1 MQLSN
6 EKELTF
12 NFMFMAQKYKD
23 KFSFFLLFLIFF
35 PPCIHESK
43 KFLSKTLKKLIL
55 LSQEK
60 NAAIERKGPAIIIAT
75 VGSQPIRWESLKPK

>member
-1 MQLSN
+1 MTN

-12 NFMFMAQKYKD
+12 NFMFMAQKNKD

-35 PPCIHESK
+35 PPCTRK
-43 KFLSKTLKKLIL
+43 
-55 LSQEK
+55 QEIFFK
-60 NAAIERKGPAIIIAT
+60 NPQKAYSLVSRIKPAIERKSPAIIIAT